1 MDWGFLVGFTLGS
14 IVLFA
19 YHIWWLHAL
28 CTSNKSKFALYR
40 NDMFHMMIEFGEI
53 VEHKREK

>member
-14 IVLFA
+14 IGLFV

-28 CTSNKSKFALYR
+28 CTSNKGKFALYR
-40 NDMFHMMIEFGEI
+40 KDMFQMMIEFGEI
-53 VEHKREK
+53 VDHKREK